1 MTFDATMAQLDRLL
15 QADRDRKQGALALLR
30 AVVRDLDLAASEAD
44 DPLDRG
50 EGLRRGW
57 TAPRTPFVP
66 IPKRTTPGG
75 RFGPAVMNKIRREAL
90 AKR

>member
-1 MTFDATMAQLDRLL
+1 VTFDATMAQLDQLL
-15 QADRDRKQGALALLR
+15 QADRDRKQGSLALLR
-30 AVVRDLDLAASEAD
+30 SVVRDLDLVAPEDD
-44 DPLDRG
+44 DPVGRD

-66 IPKRTTPGG
+66 IPKRTTHGG
-75 RFGPAVMNKIRREAL
+75 RFGPAVMAKIRRQAL